1 MHPPQWQS
9 TLQTNK
15 IASLHHI
22 TRLLFIKS
30 RFPTQSDTLFLLLVA
45 PGHNTLL
52 CGILPYESSSST
64 QLSWCPRLVFILTAM
79 CSLQCTLSGVKDCIP
94 ASSYPSL
101 HFHYNAK
108 KWEKDTGRRYKLK
121 ASSPYKHMHTCL
133 FIWEFSF
140 KTYYSLLKTEWLK
153 INNKDKIHINKKPS
167 VIIKLLIISNN

>member
-1 MHPPQWQS
+1 MAIYF
-9 TLQTNK
+9 TNK
-15 IASLHHI
+15 QNRITESHTI

-30 RFPTQSDTLFLLLVA
+30 RFPTQFDTLFLLLVA

-64 QLSWCPRLVFILTAM
+64 QLSWCTRLVFILTAM
-79 CSLQCTLSGVKDCIP
+79 CSLQCMLSGVKDCIP
-94 ASSYPSL
+94 ASSYLSL

-121 ASSPYKHMHTCL
+121 TSPPHTNTCL

-140 KTYYSLLKTEWLK
+140 KTYFS
-153 INNKDKIHINKKPS
+153 PS
-167 VIIKLLIISNN
+167 KNRMT